1 MVCFLAFYLQTLFRK
16 VLREKEPK
24 TSYYDIIKELARVA
38 VVQLEIAKKKYLVRT
53 EIRGLAAL
61 AFKIVGKQIPAHV
74 IELPS

>member
-1 MVCFLAFYLQTLFRK
+1 MFSGVYLQTLFRK

-53 EIRGLAAL
+53 EIRGLAAAWL
-61 AFKIVGKQIPAHV
+61 LKLWVNKYR
-74 IELPS
+74 LML